1 MTGTTIVPAPEPGAE
16 PAPIEAAP
24 VSALPRS
31 PQEFWEIY
39 GHDLLASALNVV
51 SAAAILIFGLWIA
64 GWAGDAMRKF
74 SRQHPRIDDTLAAFF
89 SWLVRYA
96 LIGFVIV
103 AVLNRFG
110 VATTSIVAV
119 LGASA
124 LAIGLALQGTLSN
137 LAAGVMLMLFR
148 PYRLGDTVEL
158 HGRLGVV
165 EDVTL
170 FTTEIT
176 TPQNI
181 KIVLPNGLCWGAP
194 MVNYTAHPRRRIDLE
209 FSVAYE
215 SDLERAMEAIL
226 AAAKGEHR
234 VLLEPGAHVDVVKLG
249 DFAVT
254 LQLRVWAKSSDFLAA
269 KFALIKAGKEALDK
283 ARIVIP
289 YPTTTTYQFTPNGE
303 GAGEA

>member
-1 MTGTTIVPAPEPGAE
+1 
-16 PAPIEAAP
+16 
-24 VSALPRS
+24 
-31 PQEFWEIY
+31 F
-39 GHDLLASALNVV
+39 VV
-51 SAAAILIFGLWIA
+51 
-64 GWAGDAMRKF
+64 
-74 SRQHPRIDDTLAAFF
+74 
-89 SWLVRYA
+89 
-96 LIGFVIV
+96 V

-165 EDVTL
+165 EGVTL

-194 MVNYTAHPRRRIDLE
+194 MVNYTAHPRRRIDLD
-209 FSVAYE
+209 FSVAYD
-215 SDLERAMEAIL
+215 SDLERAISVL
-226 AAAKGEHR
+226 KAAAEAEPR
-234 VLLEPGAHVDVVKLG
+234 VLAEPAARVDVTKLG

-254 LQLRVWAKSSDFLAA
+254 
-269 KFALIKAGKEALDK
+269 
-283 ARIVIP
+283 
-289 YPTTTTYQFTPNGE
+289 
-303 GAGEA
+303 